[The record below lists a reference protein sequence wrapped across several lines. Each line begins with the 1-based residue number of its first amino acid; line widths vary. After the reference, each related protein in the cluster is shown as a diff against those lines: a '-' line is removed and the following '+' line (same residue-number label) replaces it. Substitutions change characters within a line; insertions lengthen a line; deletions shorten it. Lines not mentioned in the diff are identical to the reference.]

1 VNIGQNGNYV
11 FVVDDQSQAQMRPVT
26 VLHQDQMIAALGAGV
41 KPGDRVVTDGQLR
54 LTPGIKVLVT
64 QPDGQPQANQ
74 NGSAGASLNEA
85 SSDSPAEAVKV
96 ANPVASG
103 GRGG

>member
-1 VNIGQNGNYV
+1 
-11 FVVDDQSQAQMRPVT
+11 MRPVN
-26 VLHQDQMIAALGAGV
+26 VLYQDQVIAALGSGV
-41 KPGDRVVTDGQLR
+41 KSGDRVITDGQLR
-54 LTPGIKVLVT
+54 VTPGIKVLVT
-64 QPDGQPQANQ
+64 QPEGQPSANQ
-74 NGSAGASLNEA
+74 NGNAGASLNEA